1 MTKVDNIVRK
11 VTFKNDDDLYYQLDR
26 FLLTDPELTEKNLH
40 LKHIQMLDE
49 HTAFVY
55 LEEDLNT
62 IFVRLIGKDGE
73 ELLCDEDYPFEFLTM
88 SFEELRYVIDTGRIV
103 YNDVAYNLKNDVYNI
118 KDNGGR
124 FVDLYLA

>member
-1 MTKVDNIVRK
+1 
-11 VTFKNDDDLYYQLDR
+11 
-26 FLLTDPELTEKNLH
+26 
-40 LKHIQMLDE
+40 MLDE
-49 HTAFVY
+49 HTAFLY

-62 IFVRLIGKDGE
+62 IFVRLIGKDGK

-118 KDNGGR
+118 KYNGGR